1 MRSCQGGQLLI
12 TTFSAFGT
20 VLPARLG
27 SQVTHR
33 AGGFIIRG
41 AMPTSEDFTT
51 NMLRMIC
58 ATLYS
63 SVSLQIARDMYGKG
77 YFALGVGEKL
87 TVDQAAFALIAGNF
101 QSV

>member
-1 MRSCQGGQLLI
+1 
-12 TTFSAFGT
+12 
-20 VLPARLG
+20 
-27 SQVTHR
+27 
-33 AGGFIIRG
+33 
-41 AMPTSEDFTT
+41 MPTPEDFTT

-87 TVDQAAFALIAGNF
+87 TVDQAAFAMIAANF
-101 QSV
+101 QAVTPENLATQAASKPAGFQVQSSPTETTS